1 MAEYILGRSTK
12 RTAKL
17 WVTGACLTLV
27 LVSFLGTHRPP
38 YPATQYSSF
47 WTSSIH
53 LVNGRYPG
61 RYLPFLV
68 FPALEEKLMGGNI
81 LAEALSVKVLLMS
94 VTPHHSFN
102 TSQELI
108 TYLHRSPP
116 QSKLQLKQKVDNKK
130 LWGPKL
136 ETVSDYFR
144 YLKTPQNLCR
154 KLVRLGG
161 TISCKKGTGDE
172 NNMDGHKYVCM
183 DPSLE
188 VVGARDA
195 RQCLTL
201 SFGTQRDTSFDDAA
215 SELPCEVH
223 MFDVLNFDPLLPKES
238 DHVFFHVEGLSGQK
252 ISVFYSN
259 INQSVKMDT
268 LRGHYDKNG
277 FFPRPIHV
285 LKVDIEQDEWESFI
299 NIAKD
304 PLFDAVGQV
313 ALEVHVVDLVH
324 GPNKN
329 SPPDIPREKWLEA
342 LQKRYDILRMIE
354 ARGFQRVLYWDNT
367 QEKFSLYDENGTRH
381 ETAGE
386 VLYINTNWY
395 NTTFKQDLARQ
406 GYKFRGVT

>member
-1 MAEYILGRSTK
+1 MCWKFDTMAEYILGRSTK

-238 DHVFFHVEGLSGQK
+238 DHVFFHV
-252 ISVFYSN
+252 
-259 INQSVKMDT
+259 
-268 LRGHYDKNG
+268 
-277 FFPRPIHV
+277 
-285 LKVDIEQDEWESFI
+285 VDIEQDEWESFI